1 MTQCQAQTRN
11 SSPWWIWEGPQA
23 KGTWV
28 RWKGGEVRHTSGRLL
43 KLGEQEL
50 LVIGLPDEI
59 IHKGLC
65 VLSIYLADCGCGFLD
80 ELRTETWGIWEK
92 HGQNSWVTGKEQP
105 RIEWLQLR
113 ELKEDFQDWSILILQ
128 AGYRGRLLER
138 CPMHTVGKEAR
149 TACLPH
155 QRCEGHSTCVPTH
168 QMRKRPREKK

>member
-1 MTQCQAQTRN
+1 MRGATSERDMGQMKGRGSQTHFWET
-11 SSPWWIWEGPQA
+11 SETGGTGAASDWATWWNHSQRTLCPQ
-23 KGTWV
+23 
-28 RWKGGEVRHTSGRLL
+28 
-43 KLGEQEL
+43 
-50 LVIGLPDEI
+50 
-59 IHKGLC
+59 
-65 VLSIYLADCGCGFLD
+65 YLADCGCGFLD